1 MHVHTRLSAKGQVV
15 IPKGVRERLGWAD
28 GAELRIVE
36 HAGSVTLEPVPS
48 QKSGR
53 TTEEILAAIDARRSY
68 RGPPLSIEDMDRGVR
83 EAVARRY
90 LTKMS
95 AVD

>member
-1 MHVHTRLSAKGQVV
+1 MNVHTRLSAKGQVV
-15 IPKGVRERLGWAD
+15 IPKAVRERLGWTE

-53 TTEEILAAIDARRSY
+53 TTEEILAAIDARHSY
-68 RGPPLSIEDMDRGVR
+68 RGPPLSIEDMDQGVR
-83 EAVARRY
+83 EAVTRRY
-90 LTKMS
+90 FAKMS
-95 AVD
+95 TVD